1 MARKA
6 RWLVAIGALGVTS
19 ALAQS
24 APEGEQTRSLWR
36 IVLDGLEWPGY
47 LIIAGSVATIMLIV
61 EHFLTVRRSEIAP
74 AEQLKKARQAIER
87 RDLRGCHTL
96 LRQSR
101 TFFAQVMTA
110 ALPHATHGVEA
121 MRATAM
127 EKSSEL
133 GGRMYRKVEYLN
145 ILGNLGPL
153 MGLLGTVLG
162 MIFAFGAL
170 GDGGSEGG
178 GQGGQLARGISL
190 ALVNTLLGLTLAVLG
205 IGFYGAC
212 RNRIEAFTT
221 EATVEA
227 LDLLER
233 LRAAPRNYVDPPVE
247 ASRAPA
253 AEV

>member
-1 MARKA
+1 MPRQA
-6 RWLVAIGALGVTS
+6 RWLIAIGVLSCTVAF
-19 ALAQS
+19 AQTE
-24 APEGEQTRSLWR
+24 ADGPQTRSLWA

-47 LIIAGSVATIMLIV
+47 LVIAGSVATIMLIV

-74 AEQLKKARQAIER
+74 AEQIKKARQAIER
-87 RDLRGCHTL
+87 RDLRGCHTM
-96 LRQSR
+96 LRSSR

-110 ALPHATHGVEA
+110 ALPHAAHGVDA
-121 MRATAM
+121 MRSTAI

-205 IGFYGAC
+205 IGFFGAC

-227 LDLLER
+227 LDLLEY
-233 LRAAPRNYVDPPVE
+233 LRAAPRGYGDPPV
-247 ASRAPA
+247 A